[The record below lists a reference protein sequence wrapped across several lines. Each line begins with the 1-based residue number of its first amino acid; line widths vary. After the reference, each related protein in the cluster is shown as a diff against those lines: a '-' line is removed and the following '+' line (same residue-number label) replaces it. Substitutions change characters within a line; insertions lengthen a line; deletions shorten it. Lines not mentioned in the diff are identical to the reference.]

1 MNKTS
6 RILLTA
12 VVWTATFLSGIPG
25 LWSNLEL
32 KNVEN
37 AIDSDVS
44 ISMINDSETS
54 IFSNFMESVSAA
66 SLISEKVSLKDIK
79 GHWVEKF
86 VQEAISRWIV
96 KGYPDGTFRPNNPVS
111 SIESYKIAFKT
122 SWVITDKD
130 ISGYSDWTIPYLNY
144 YKNNNYD
151 AGAYNPE
158 LTQTNELL
166 SREKA
171 LYVLLRAK
179 GINFWRNTE
188 KSFAVN
194 RFDTKFKDVSSWNS
208 YAIYLRYA
216 KDMGIVS
223 WYSDGSF
230 WFGNKVTRAEFVKM
244 ALGIFNRNDFVSSS
258 DYITKLSKG
267 EDTSVASFIQKTTTP
282 STVKNETSNTTI
294 VKPNITPTPSWSS
307 SSANVSSNLTYIENT
322 YGKGLSFVDSTKVAE
337 EWKQLFNNHWYV
349 LQSDDYYES
358 MNANKTPIKV
368 AGSFWT
374 SKTVYNTEE
383 EWFVFVQND
392 GFSSSKSWNIQKRID
407 LIRYNENFYFQDL
420 FLIQGWSLEEAPVKL
435 EDVFSWVSSYKE
447 FLTISNSILKQNNL
461 YKDNLTV
468 KEYLNLIANIYNNVK
483 VNQFLS
489 TLNLK

>member
-12 VVWTATFLSGIPG
+12 IVWTATFLSWIPW
-25 LWSNLEL
+25 LWNNLDL
-32 KNVEN
+32 TNVEN

-44 ISMINDSETS
+44 ISIANESESTL
-54 IFSNFMESVSAA
+54 FSGFMESASAS
-66 SLISEKVSLKDIK
+66 SLVQGKISLKDVK
-79 GHWVEKF
+79 WHWVEKF
-86 VQEAISRWIV
+86 VQEAISRGIV
-96 KGYPDGTFRPNNPVS
+96 KWYPDWTFRPNSPVS

-130 ISGYSDWTIPYLNY
+130 VSSYSDWTIPYLNY

-151 AGAYNPE
+151 AGVYNPE

-216 KDMGIVS
+216 KDMGIVNG
-223 WYSDGSF
+223 YSDGSF
-230 WFGNKVTRAEFVKM
+230 WFWNKVTRAEFVKM
-244 ALGIFNRNDFVSSS
+244 ALWIFNRNDFISST
-258 DYITKLSKG
+258 DYITKLSKW
-267 EDTSVASFIQKTTTP
+267 EETSIASFVQKPSTTKIETKIETPVKTNTNIWTTP
-282 STVKNETSNTTI
+282 SWGNSTPQINTH
-294 VKPNITPTPSWSS
+294 
-307 SSANVSSNLTYIENT
+307 NLTYIENT

-337 EWKQLFNNHWYV
+337 EGKQLFNNHWYV
-349 LQSDDYYES
+349 LQSDDYYEA

-368 AGSFWT
+368 AWSFGNA
-374 SKTVYNTEE
+374 KTVYNTEE
-383 EWFVFVQND
+383 E
-392 GFSSSKSWNIQKRID
+392 GFTFSYPDWWASIKSWNIQKQID
-407 LIRYNENFYFQDL
+407 LIRYNENFYFQDIY
-420 FLIQGWSLEEAPVKL
+420 LIKGVDISKAPVKI
-435 EDVFSWVSSYKE
+435 DFVFWPEGVSSIKE
-447 FLTISNSILKQNNL
+447 FTTIADSVLKNINKLAIKDYLTEL
-461 YKDNLTV
+461 
-468 KEYLNLIANIYNNVK
+468 ANKYNNVSD
-483 VNQFLS
+483 NSFLFV
-489 TLNLK
+489 LNLK